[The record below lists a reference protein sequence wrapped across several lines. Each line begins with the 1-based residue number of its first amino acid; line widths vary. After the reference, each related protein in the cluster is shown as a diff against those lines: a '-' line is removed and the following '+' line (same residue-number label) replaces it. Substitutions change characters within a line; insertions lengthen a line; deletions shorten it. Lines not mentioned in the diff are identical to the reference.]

1 MIIKRLTRFLN
12 LCEKYN
18 IPIDDR
24 AGKRIEQYFQRLLD
38 RYGIDYDL
46 SLPVRFTD
54 NIVRDRN
61 VRVIQDK

>member
-1 MIIKRLTRFLN
+1 MIIKRLTRFLD

-18 IPIDDR
+18 IPINDR

-54 NIVRDRN
+54 DVIRDRD
-61 VRVIQDK
+61 VIVIQDE